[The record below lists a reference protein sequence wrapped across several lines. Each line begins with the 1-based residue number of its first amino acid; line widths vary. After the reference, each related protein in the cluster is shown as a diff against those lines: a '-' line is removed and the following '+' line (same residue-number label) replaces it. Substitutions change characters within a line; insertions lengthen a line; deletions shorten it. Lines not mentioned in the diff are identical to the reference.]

1 MDSIQISLEQFRA
14 VMLAAGYDQV
24 TQRSWDPNI
33 KLEEHVHPFDA
44 NAIVIQG
51 EMVLG
56 VKGYQPRRL
65 IAGDTFH
72 VLANTPHFEEYG
84 KDGATYWVAR
94 KGDIPGVA
102 RGM

>member
-1 MDSIQISLEQFRA
+1 
-14 VMLAAGYDQV
+14 
-24 TQRSWDPNI
+24 
-33 KLEEHVHPFDA
+33 
-44 NAIVIQG
+44 
-51 EMVLG
+51 MVLG